1 MILSLKILRLC
12 FGSKEEIKMNEE
24 ELKQK
29 TFTTEVEDGSEKT
42 EEKEVF
48 NPLKMGW

>member
-1 MILSLKILRLC
+1 
-12 FGSKEEIKMNEE
+12 MNEE
-24 ELKQK
+24 NLKQK

-42 EEKEVF
+42 KETETF